1 MKPFNTF
8 LVIAIFLGIYY
19 VDKNL
24 RSMKDVP
31 SELVGVSDSDISATT
46 TLSAT
51 TAEVVDAPVVTE
63 TAVPQPTPTAPPVVE
78 SVIEPKTAV
87 IFEFTASEPTW
98 YTLNDDVMGGISSSE
113 VQVDINS
120 GILNFDGNVSL
131 ENNGGFAS
139 IRSQAE
145 IYDLGEYE
153 GITIRVRGDGN
164 VYRFRI
170 RTETTGPE
178 ISYTAVFPTEA
189 NTWQDIY
196 IPFADMLPLYR
207 GFVVQDAGPLDAT
220 TIRSFGFMMTDKQE
234 GEFSLEVDRITAVK
248 SQTAPE
254 SIQVQ

>member
-19 VDKNL
+19 ADKNL
-24 RSMKDVP
+24 RSMR
-31 SELVGVSDSDISATT
+31 EDSPEVVTVADKTTATT
-46 TLSAT
+46 E
-51 TAEVVDAPVVTE
+51 TAAVAPASTAAPVATE
-63 TAVPQPTPTAPPVVE
+63 TAVPQPTPTALPIIEP
-78 SVIEPKTAV
+78 VIEPETAV
-87 IFEFTASEPTW
+87 VFEFTASEPTW

-120 GILNFDGNVSL
+120 GVLNFDGNVSL

-145 IYDLGEYE
+145 IYDLGEYD

-170 RTETTGPE
+170 RTEKTGPE

-207 GFVVQDAGPLDAT
+207 GFVVQDAGPLDAS

-248 SQTAPE
+248 SQNAPE